1 MAVNT
6 VPVINGSRIYIGT
19 RITRKATMT
28 ATDFSGQSWTE
39 IGGWTNRGTI
49 GDSAQEITTDV
60 INEGRTVKSK
70 GTRNAGN
77 SEHQFLKMVND
88 AGQVALRAAEGTCC
102 NYAFKIVDGADC
114 CENSAVVTISNA
126 SPGVVTWTAHGL
138 SDGDA
143 VVLST
148 TGTLPTGLTAGTTYY
163 VTGSTTNSFSLA
175 ATAGGTAINT
185 TGAGTGIHT
194 ATAIAEETTQ
204 LFAAL
209 VMSVTDQ
216 GGAANTA
223 HLISTTLSVNSNIVT
238 V

>member
-19 RITRKATMT
+19 RIARKPTVVAS
-28 ATDFSGQSWTE
+28 DFSGQTWTE
-39 IGGWTNRGTI
+39 IGGWTNRGAI
-49 GDSAQEITTDV
+49 GDSSQIISMDL
-60 INEGRTVKSK
+60 INENRTVQSK
-70 GTRNAGN
+70 GVRSSPP
-77 SEHQFLKMVND
+77 SEQQFLKIAND
-88 AGQVALRAAEGTCC
+88 AGQIALRAAEGTCC

-126 SPGVVTWTAHGL
+126 TPGVVTWAAHGL

-175 ATAGGTAINT
+175 ATSGGTAINT

-194 ATAIAEETTQ
+194 ATEVSSGATQ
-204 LFAAL
+204 LFIAL
-209 VMSVTDQ
+209 VSSWSDQ

-223 HLISTTLSVNSNIVT
+223 HLISATLNPQCKPIT

>member
-6 VPVINGSRIYIGT
+6 VPVISGSRIYIGT
-19 RITRKATMT
+19 RIARKSTMV
-28 ATDFSGQSWTE
+28 ATDFTSQSWTE
-39 IGGWTNRGTI
+39 IGGWTNRGTL
-49 GDSAQEITTDV
+49 GDSSQEITTDV
-60 INEGRTVKSK
+60 INERRTIKSK

-77 SEHQFLKMVND
+77 SEHQFLKMVDD
-88 AGQVALRAAEGTCC
+88 AGQAALRAAEGTCC

-175 ATAGGTAINT
+175 ATSGGTAINT
-185 TGAGTGIHT
+185 TGAGSGIHT
-194 ATAIAEETTQ
+194 ATAIAEATTQ
-204 LFAAL
+204 MFAAL

-216 GGAANTA
+216 GGGANTA
-223 HLISTTLSVNSNIVT
+223 QLVSTTLSVNSNIVT